1 MATGAY
7 KRLLGLLQAQR
18 KDAVSQA
25 GFSLGKN
32 VIEERE
38 EIGLISNEVHTLSTL
53 CSDKTVD
60 KIVKNYLPTRV
71 LRTAFSI
78 SSIWGR
84 ASFSRGME

>member
-38 EIGLISNEVHTLSTL
+38 EIRDIQDNI
-53 CSDKTVD
+53 DKEGIEDLVGVG
-60 KIVKNYLPTRV
+60 KQAYGE
-71 LRTAFSI
+71 F
-78 SSIWGR
+78 G
-84 ASFSRGME
+84 